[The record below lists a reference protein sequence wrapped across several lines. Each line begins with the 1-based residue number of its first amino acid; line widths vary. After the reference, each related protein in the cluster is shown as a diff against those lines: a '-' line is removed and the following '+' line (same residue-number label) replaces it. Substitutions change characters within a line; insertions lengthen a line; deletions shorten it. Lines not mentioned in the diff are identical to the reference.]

1 MKVLITGSK
10 GFIGKNLISH
20 LQEEENI
27 EIITYDINDDF
38 YILIIPLQCI
48 PLYIFYLFLISP

>member
-27 EIITYDINDDF
+27 NDDF
-38 YILIIPLQCI
+38 NNK
-48 PLYIFYLFLISP
+48 